1 MPSCPRRGGRW
12 RAFALWSL
20 WIVVPGLFQSVQA
33 TLPIEQWTTSKG
45 TRVLFVRAD
54 AIPMIDIAIHFD
66 AGGRHSAADRAGLAS
81 LTASLLDAGS
91 ADLDEDAIA
100 ERFARTGAERSA
112 SASADGA
119 TVSLR
124 SLTSEP
130 QLTQAVG
137 LLARV
142 MASPSFPEP
151 VLARE
156 KDRMIARLRES
167 ATQPGTIA
175 QRRFDG
181 LLFGDHPYG
190 RSATVDTVAAIT
202 RADLQQF
209 HTRNYVTS
217 RAVIA
222 MIGAVDRT
230 RAESIAEA
238 LTAELQRG
246 EAAPPGQALPPPPLP
261 ETVRI
266 GHPASQTHLLIG
278 LRGIAYDDPDLLA
291 LQLANHVLG
300 GGGFVSRLYA
310 EVREKRGLAYS
321 VYSYFAP
328 RSQAGPF
335 VIGLQT
341 RKDQA
346 DQALAVVRET
356 LERFVREGPTDGE
369 LAAARANLIGGFPLK
384 LDSNRKILSQL
395 SLIGVNRL
403 PTDWL
408 ERWPGRMAAVT
419 RDEVMSAIARRLDPA
434 QLVTVMVGA
443 PDAPQ

>member
-1 MPSCPRRGGRW
+1 
-12 RAFALWSL
+12 
-20 WIVVPGLFQSVQA
+20 VQA

-209 HTRNYVTS
+209 HTRNYVTARGDRDDWCGRPDARRIDRRS
-217 RAVIA
+217 FDR
-222 MIGAVDRT
+222 GAPAR
-230 RAESIAEA
+230 
-238 LTAELQRG
+238 RG
-246 EAAPPGQALPPPPLP
+246 CAAWAGA
-261 ETVRI
+261 T
-266 GHPASQTHLLIG
+266 PA
-278 LRGIAYDDPDLLA
+278 
-291 LQLANHVLG
+291 
-300 GGGFVSRLYA
+300 
-310 EVREKRGLAYS
+310 
-321 VYSYFAP
+321 
-328 RSQAGPF
+328 
-335 VIGLQT
+335 
-341 RKDQA
+341 
-346 DQALAVVRET
+346 
-356 LERFVREGPTDGE
+356 
-369 LAAARANLIGGFPLK
+369 
-384 LDSNRKILSQL
+384 
-395 SLIGVNRL
+395 
-403 PTDWL
+403 
-408 ERWPGRMAAVT
+408 
-419 RDEVMSAIARRLDPA
+419 AIARDGPDRSPGLPDPSAHRPARHRL
-434 QLVTVMVGA
+434 
-443 PDAPQ
+443 